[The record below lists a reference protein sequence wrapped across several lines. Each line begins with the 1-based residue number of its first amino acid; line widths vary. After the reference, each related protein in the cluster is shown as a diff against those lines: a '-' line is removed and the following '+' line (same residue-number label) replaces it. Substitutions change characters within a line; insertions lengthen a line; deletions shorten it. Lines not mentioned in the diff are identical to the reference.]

1 MHIIGV
7 LVEEDLA
14 SGSKALLEK
23 TENISKLRTVT
34 NRVG

>member
-1 MHIIGV
+1 MHIIGIP
-7 LVEEDLA
+7 VEEDSE

-34 NRVG
+34 NSIG